1 MYKNHRNGSPSA
13 LWICPTNFIF
23 AGGSGGTQRKKAW
36 NHSRKYWQPSGTN
49 QPTLL
54 FPNIGQKSWAHLFQG
69 TNPSIDASSE
79 PPFESGHL
87 CNYLGAIRALQYA
100 APTWTEICVDVAA
113 GCEYKYAALEPVVI
127 SAPCRRPTTTTP
139 SRRTSTVC
147 AEGTSGVSRSAT
159 SSGTCT
165 EEVVAIL
172 VGARHSRLRCA
183 APPSPHSTC
192 AAHPVSACFVLLQ
205 RQCVRL
211 NYPLVCG
218 RPRIASVG
226 STLRRTP
233 SL

>member
-1 MYKNHRNGSPSA
+1 MILLNLTGRGGVSRGHAREKSLAPQPKILTA
-13 LWICPTNFIF
+13 L
-23 AGGSGGTQRKKAW
+23 R
-36 NHSRKYWQPSGTN
+36 N
-49 QPTLL
+49 QPTNTS
-54 FPNIGQKSWAHLFQG
+54 FPKYRTKKVRAHLFQA
-69 TNPSIDASSE
+69 TKSTAT
-79 PPFESGHL
+79 ESALRHG
-87 CNYLGAIRALQYA
+87 GATGRNEHRDLQYA
-100 APTWTEICVDVAA
+100 TPTPTWTEICLDVAA
-113 GCEYKYAALEPVVI
+113 GGEYKYAALEPVVI
-127 SAPCRRPTTTTP
+127 TPISSAPCRRPTTTTP
-139 SRRTSTVC
+139 SRRTSTVR

-172 VGARHSRLRCA
+172 VGARRSRLRCA